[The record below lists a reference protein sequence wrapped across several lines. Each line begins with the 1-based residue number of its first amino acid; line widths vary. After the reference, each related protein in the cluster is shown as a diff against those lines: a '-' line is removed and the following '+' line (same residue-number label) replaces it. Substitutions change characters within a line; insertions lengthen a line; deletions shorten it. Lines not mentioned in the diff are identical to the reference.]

1 MHRTFAAQDQDALP
15 DEHLRIPASDS
26 AEVEKAFLVDVGDL
40 ETDFV
45 DMAGEHHPRF
55 SLWVQDG
62 HRVAMHV
69 GADVVGEASDL
80 FAPNAARR
88 LLKTRRPRR
97 VEQLL

>member
-1 MHRTFAAQDQDALP
+1 
-15 DEHLRIPASDS
+15 
-26 AEVEKAFLVDVGDL
+26 
-40 ETDFV
+40 
-45 DMAGEHHPRF
+45 MAGEHHPRF

>member
-1 MHRTFAAQDQDALP
+1 
-15 DEHLRIPASDS
+15 
-26 AEVEKAFLVDVGDL
+26 
-40 ETDFV
+40 
-45 DMAGEHHPRF
+45 
-55 SLWVQDG
+55 
-62 HRVAMHV
+62 MHV